1 MSTDVPGATPDVPAA
16 PAGVRR
22 SRRLSLRARLIA
34 LIVAVTAAALI
45 AVDVMIPWV
54 THSSLIATKDQT
66 LTSVVTSLQSRPA
79 FSLQT
84 LSSLTSQNPL
94 ASEIGWSQVTT
105 AGIAK
110 VVVTPPG
117 HTAANPAIGATPAT
131 EEPVTVP
138 DAAGASTRYRTLAV
152 AVNDSVTHEPLG
164 YLVAW
169 MPLDDVADTIGRVVL
184 LEVLISLGLL
194 VLVGLT
200 AGLVIRRELKPLEAM
215 AHTADEIA
223 GGDLDARVD
232 PGAPG
237 TEVGRLGSALNGMLD
252 GIQGLL
258 AERDTDEERL
268 RRFIADAS
276 HELRTPVSAIR
287 GYTDLYRA
295 GALPEE
301 VAVDRAMD
309 RMGFE
314 SRRMGA
320 LVEDLLTLTQADSAA
335 AQNRE
340 RLDLAVLLTGVVDD
354 AAVID
359 RSRVWRLA
367 GAGAP
372 AVVLGDRLRLHQVFA
387 NLLANVRTHTPA
399 GTTATVSLHP
409 SGNQIAIVVSDDGPG
424 VGDDDLGK
432 LFDRFFRVDPA
443 RSREKGGSGLGLS
456 IVAAIVRAHGG
467 VIRASHTL
475 GGGLTMTVLLPQAPE
490 PSPDRPDA
498 ADPRA
503 TAAAADPRAT
513 AAAADPGPPPPT
525 HGRAPSA
532 PPRPPRSVRRL
543 HRRTRWDVSNLPPTR
558 RPPSTSRTVPAGSVR
573 DAGRKTCGRFGG
585 PD

>member
-22 SRRLSLRARLIA
+22 SRRLSLRGRLIA

-66 LTSVVTSLQSRPA
+66 LTSVVTSLQTRPA

-117 HTAANPAIGATPAT
+117 HAAANPAIGSTPAT

-152 AVNDSVTHEPLG
+152 AVNDGVTHEPAG

-169 MPLDDVADTIGRVVL
+169 MPLDDVADTIGRLVL

-320 LVEDLLTLTQADSAA
+320 LVEDLLTLTQADSVA

-424 VGDDDLGK
+424 VGDDDLAK

-467 VIRASHTL
+467 VIRASHTP

-503 TAAAADPRAT
+503 TLADPRATLADPRAT
-513 AAAADPGPPPPT
+513 AAGAAAAPGAANPATASSNALGRQQSAADS
-525 HGRAPSA
+525 PSA
-532 PPRPPRSVRRL
+532 VHVPDPARR
-543 HRRTRWDVSNLPPTR
+543 
-558 RPPSTSRTVPAGSVR
+558 
-573 DAGRKTCGRFGG
+573 
-585 PD
+585 

>member
-1 MSTDVPGATPDVPAA
+1 M
-16 PAGVRR
+16 
-22 SRRLSLRARLIA
+22 
-34 LIVAVTAAALI
+34 TAAALI

-66 LTSVVTSLQSRPA
+66 LTSVVTSLQTRPA

-117 HTAANPAIGATPAT
+117 HAAANPAIGSTPAT

-152 AVNDSVTHEPLG
+152 AVNDDGHPEPAG

-169 MPLDDVADTIGRVVL
+169 MPLDDVADTIGRLVL

-194 VLVGLT
+194 ILVGLT
-200 AGLVIRRELKPLEAM
+200 ASLVIRRELKPLEAM
-215 AHTADEIA
+215 AHAADEIA

-237 TEVGRLGSALNGMLD
+237 TEVGRLGIAFNGMLD

-258 AERDTDEERL
+258 DERDADEERL

-276 HELRTPVSAIR
+276 HELRTPVAAIR

-295 GALPEE
+295 GALPDE

-320 LVEDLLTLTQADSAA
+320 LVEDLLTLIQADA
-335 AQNRE
+335 
-340 RLDLAVLLTGVVDD
+340 
-354 AAVID
+354 
-359 RSRVWRLA
+359 
-367 GAGAP
+367 
-372 AVVLGDRLRLHQVFA
+372 
-387 NLLANVRTHTPA
+387 
-399 GTTATVSLHP
+399 
-409 SGNQIAIVVSDDGPG
+409 
-424 VGDDDLGK
+424 
-432 LFDRFFRVDPA
+432 
-443 RSREKGGSGLGLS
+443 
-456 IVAAIVRAHGG
+456 
-467 VIRASHTL
+467 
-475 GGGLTMTVLLPQAPE
+475 
-490 PSPDRPDA
+490 
-498 ADPRA
+498 
-503 TAAAADPRAT
+503 
-513 AAAADPGPPPPT
+513 
-525 HGRAPSA
+525 
-532 PPRPPRSVRRL
+532 RPPRTGSA
-543 HRRTRWDVSNLPPTR
+543 
-558 RPPSTSRTVPAGSVR
+558 STSRTCSPGWSTTRRSSTAVGYGGWPEPALPPWCSVTGCGCTSCSRTCWPTSARTPRRVPRPPCRCIPPGTRSPSWSATTGRASATTTSPSCSTGSSGSIRRVAARRAEPVSGCPSWRPSFAPTAGSSGR
-573 DAGRKTCGRFGG
+573 RTPRAAGS
-585 PD
+585 P